1 MLHAIIETGGKQY
14 RVAEGDVLFVEK
26 LDAEAGQDITFE
38 KVLAVIDD
46 EKGASI
52 GTPVVDGASVSA
64 SVVKNGRSK
73 KIYVYKF
80 KAKKN
85 YRRRQGHRQ
94 PYTQVRIDAIKVG

>member
-1 MLHAIIETGGKQY
+1 MIETGGKQY
-14 RVAEGDVLFVEK
+14 RVAEGDVLFIEK
-26 LDAEAGQDITFE
+26 LDAQAGESVTFD

-52 GTPVVDGASVSA
+52 GTPVVEGASVSA
-64 SVVKNGRSK
+64 SVVKNGRAK
-73 KIYVYKF
+73 KIHVYKF

-94 PYTQVRIDAIKVG
+94 PYTQVQIGAIKVG